1 MEPKNHEKSLYDGH
15 TLEGVLDHVTE
26 VRGVRPETGITD
38 SGYRGKKKIGT
49 TKIINPDNLKKKK
62 LSKYERQKIRHQLK
76 RRAGIEPLIGHLK
89 SDYRLSRNYLKG
101 VCGDVINVMLSASA
115 WNLNKLIMEF

>member
-1 MEPKNHEKSLYDGH
+1 M
-15 TLEGVLDHVTE
+15 TE

-38 SGYRGKKKIGT
+38 SGYRGKKQIGT

-62 LSKYERQKIRHQLK
+62 LTKYERQKIRNQLK